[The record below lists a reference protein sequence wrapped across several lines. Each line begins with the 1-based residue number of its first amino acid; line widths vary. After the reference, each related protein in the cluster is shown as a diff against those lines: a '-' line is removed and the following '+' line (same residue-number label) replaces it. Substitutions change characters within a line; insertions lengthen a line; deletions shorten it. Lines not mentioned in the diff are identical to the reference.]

1 MKSTLFGKLC
11 DPAKFYLVLS
21 FFSVVLYV
29 MNPDKMGMSQ
39 NNGLGIQVLIMLLW
53 TYILNWVCSMKNGRQ
68 IAWFLVFLPFIL
80 LSLMLVFFIRLA
92 GNIDD
97 EKLEELKESC
107 SECSL

>member
-1 MKSTLFGKLC
+1 
-11 DPAKFYLVLS
+11 
-21 FFSVVLYV
+21 
-29 MNPDKMGMSQ
+29 MSK

-92 GNIDD
+92 GSIDD